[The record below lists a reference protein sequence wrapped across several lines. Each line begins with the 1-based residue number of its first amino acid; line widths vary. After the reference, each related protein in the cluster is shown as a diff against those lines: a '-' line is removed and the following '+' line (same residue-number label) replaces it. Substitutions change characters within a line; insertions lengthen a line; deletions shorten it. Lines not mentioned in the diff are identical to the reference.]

1 MKQSV
6 VQIKFDSNKYNALLR
21 YAGKKD
27 VSVESELKDT
37 LDKLYKK
44 LVPADV
50 REFIEEREE
59 YVKMKPSTKKQNNG
73 GESKENCPDE
83 ADGRDMDCAVKA

>member
-6 VQIKFDSNKYNALLR
+6 VQVKFDSEKYNALLR

-27 VSVESELKDT
+27 VSVESELNDT

-44 LVPADV
+44 LVPGDV
-50 REFIEEREE
+50 REFIEEKEE
-59 YVKMKPSTKKQNNG
+59 HIKMKPSTKKQNN
-73 GESKENCPDE
+73 
-83 ADGRDMDCAVKA
+83 ADVQQHNTEVLNE